1 MYDKLSAWIRLRA
14 PITTIVDV
22 FVARQAIFD
31 RTLKIYGYELLF
43 RSRLT
48 EYYDGLEDALATLQV
63 ITNSFLTIGAN
74 KILGGRQAFI
84 NCPRSLVGDERLEVL
99 PRSST
104 VIEILESVRPDPEVI
119 AACRRLKDLGFRLAL
134 DDFTGGDGYEALI
147 ELADF
152 IKVDFRDVSKRSRA
166 AICAKYSKRGIRML
180 AEKVETRLEFQ
191 QALDCGYDYYQ
202 GHFFA
207 RPSIVVG
214 REIAGY
220 RLNYLSILKEI
231 QQPEVDHRRIAELI
245 QLEISLTHRLLRFV
259 NTAAFEQSLRVG
271 SVRKAVSLLG
281 DDGIRKWVWLAAL
294 PELADDKPGELIVCA
309 TIRARF
315 CELIAPLAGLAN
327 RRSDLFLVGMLSL
340 LDAMLDRPLEELLT
354 ELRLAG
360 DMEEALL
367 SKGSPGNSLAS
378 VYAMVRAYEAAEWDD
393 VSECARLLQ
402 ISEVTLPDLYRQSI
416 AWAERMFRR

>member
-1 MYDKLSAWIRLRA
+1 LYDNLSAWIRPRA

-48 EYYDGLEDALATLQV
+48 EFYDGLEDSLATLQV
-63 ITNSFLTIGAN
+63 ITNSFLTIGAS

-84 NCPRSLVGDERLEVL
+84 NCPQSLVGDERLDVL

-104 VIEILESVRPDPEVI
+104 VIEILESVKPDPEVI
-119 AACRRLKDLGFRLAL
+119 AACRRLKDKGFKLAL
-134 DDFTGGDGYEALI
+134 DDFTGQPGYDELI
-147 ELADF
+147 DLADF
-152 IKVDFRDVSKRSRA
+152 IKVDFRDVSKRARA
-166 AICAKYSKRGIRML
+166 AICAKYGKRGIRML
-180 AEKVETRLEFQ
+180 AEKVETRQEFKE
-191 QALDCGYDYYQ
+191 ALNDGYDYYQ

-214 REIAGY
+214 REIEGY
-220 RLNYLSILKEI
+220 RLNYLNVLKEI
-231 QQPEVDHRRIAELI
+231 HKPEIDHRKIADLI
-245 QLEISLTHRLLRFV
+245 QLEVSLTHRLLRFV
-259 NTAAFEQSLRVG
+259 NSAAFERRRRVP
-271 SVRKAVSLLG
+271 SIEDAVTLLG

-294 PELADDKPGELIVCA
+294 PALAGDKPGELIICA
-309 TIRARF
+309 TTRARF

-327 RRSDLFLVGMLSL
+327 RESDLFLAGMLSL

-367 SKGSPGNSLAS
+367 NKGSPGNGLAT
-378 VYAMVRAYEAAEWDD
+378 VYAMVRAYEAAEWED
-393 VSECARLLQ
+393 VSRCAKLLRMP
-402 ISEVTLPDLYRQSI
+402 ETALPELYRQSI

>member
-1 MYDKLSAWIRLRA
+1 LYDNLGARIRPRL

-31 RTLKIYGYELLF
+31 RTLRIYGYELLF

-48 EYYDGLEDALATLQV
+48 DHYDGSDGALATLQV
-63 ITNSFLTIGAN
+63 ITDSFLTIGAG

-84 NCPRSLVGDERLEVL
+84 NCPQSLLADERLEVL
-99 PRSST
+99 PRSTT
-104 VIEILESVRPDPEVI
+104 VIEVLESVRPEPEVI
-119 AACRRLKDLGFRLAL
+119 AACRHLKDQGFRLAL
-134 DDFTGGDGYEALI
+134 DDFTGQPGYEELI
-147 ELADF
+147 DLADF
-152 IKVDFRDVSKRSRA
+152 IKVDFRDVPKRARA
-166 AICAKYSKRGIRML
+166 TICKKYGKRGIRML

-191 QALDCGYDYYQ
+191 EALDFGYDYYQ

-207 RPSIVVG
+207 RPSIIVG
-214 REIAGY
+214 REIRGY
-220 RLNYLSILKEI
+220 RLNYLNILKEI
-231 QQPEVDHRRIAELI
+231 HQPEINHRRIAELI
-245 QLEISLTHRLLRFV
+245 QLEVSLTHRLLRFV
-259 NTAAFEQSLRVG
+259 NSAGFERPRRVG
-271 SVRKAVSLLG
+271 SIGEAVSLLG

-294 PELADDKPGELIVCA
+294 PELAADKPGELIISA

-315 CELIAPLAGLAN
+315 CELIGPLAGLSN
-327 RRSDLFLVGMLSL
+327 RQSDLFLIGMLSL

-367 SKGSPGNSLAS
+367 SKGSPGNSLAI

-393 VSECARLLQ
+393 VAECARVLRMPEG
-402 ISEVTLPDLYRQSI
+402 SLPELYRQSI